1 METKRKWT
9 QFLRPIFD
17 LCLSHSPLY
26 LKIVQIQ
33 FHMSPSPPPTPPTPP
48 FPPPDIY
55 FGLKDTWSLNK
66 MYPFVYQ
73 KFLEISYH
81 EDTKIHDI
89 FFEVRRKS

>member
-1 METKRKWT
+1 MN
-9 QFLRPIFD
+9 PISSSDFWS
-17 LCLSHSPLY
+17 LFVTFTFVFENRSNSVSYVPLSSP
-26 LKIVQIQ
+26 
-33 FHMSPSPPPTPPTPP
+33 HPPTLP

-81 EDTKIHDI
+81 EDTKIHDF